1 MVLHL
6 HRAPRT
12 DLLADALGELLS
24 TPLDDPFATELVL
37 VPARGVE
44 RWLSQRLSH
53 RLGTSTGGADGVCAG
68 VEFRFPRALVA
79 ELTGTRDDDPWA
91 PDALA
96 WPLLSVLDASM
107 EEPWAATLAV
117 HLGYRDSGDEAEF
130 RRGRRYAVARRLAGL
145 FASYAAQRPRL
156 LQDWSEGLAT
166 DGLGGELDAD
176 LAWQP
181 PLWRALTRAVPAPV
195 PAARHA
201 EALARLE
208 AGPSDLPPR
217 LSLFGHTRMPS
228 TEIDL
233 LRALARHHDLHLWLP
248 HPSVDLWRRLADLSG
263 PTPRTS
269 DVSHRRVHHPL
280 LASLGRDQRE
290 LQRSLGSAE
299 RDVEVAAPAL
309 PDTLLGRLQSD
320 LRADAVRPAGRRHDP
335 EDRSVQVHR
344 CHGPAR
350 QVQVLREVLLGLLE
364 DSADHSAT
372 NRADG
377 ERPLEPRD
385 ILVMCPDIENYAP
398 LITAAFGLGD
408 VVDGGH
414 PAHRLR
420 VQLADRA
427 LSQTNPL
434 LGVAAQLLDV
444 AGSRATASAV
454 LDLAQ
459 VPSVRRRFGFVDDDL
474 DAMADWVR
482 ESGVRWG
489 FDAER
494 LAVVGVRYLQNTWRF
509 GLDRVLTGVAMSDD
523 SRAWL
528 GTALP
533 LDDVGSN
540 RVELAGRFAE
550 YVDRLVAATDRLTG
564 TRPLA
569 EWLEGL
575 LEGVS
580 ALTRVER
587 SEQWQV
593 GQMQRELV
601 RVEADAG
608 ERAASPMR
616 LTDVRTML
624 ADHLE
629 GRPTRANFR
638 AGSLTVCTMV
648 PMRSVPHRVV
658 CLLGLD
664 DGVFPRQ
671 RSVDGDDALA
681 RTPVTGERDIRS
693 EDRQLLLDAIGAATE
708 TLVVTYTG
716 ADPNTG
722 QDRPPAVP
730 LGELL
735 DALDRTT
742 EAPVRSEVVVT
753 HPLQGFDLRNVEPG
767 RLGTPSGT
775 PFTFDQQMLRAAV
788 VTTRDRPVQPPFLVE
803 PLREPVNRS
812 ATDDLALDDL
822 VRFFRDPVKGFF
834 RALDLTLPWDV
845 DAVSDAMPVEIDQ
858 LETWGVGDRMLA
870 DMLHGIHPD
879 TARELEWR
887 RGGLPPGQLGWR
899 KASEVRE
906 TAMNLA
912 VAALTHR
919 QVEPRAYDVDIVLRG
934 GRRLTGTVTPVYGDR
949 LVAVGYSR
957 LDGKHLLESWVRLLA
972 LAAGHPDHNWTA
984 LTIGRAPRG
993 SQAAQ
998 RLLGPTA
1005 AEPLTLLGDLVELY
1019 DEGRRAPLQ
1028 LPLKTSFAWAT
1039 AARAGQPAMEAAAKK
1054 WRSGNFPG
1062 EDADAAHVRVWG
1074 EHRDLAELTELPA
1087 LAERLWFP
1095 LLANERGPV

>member
-1 MVLHL
+1 VVLHL

-12 DLLADALGELLS
+12 DLLADALGDLLA
-24 TPLDDPFATELVL
+24 TPLEDPFATELVL

-53 RLGTSTGGADGVCAG
+53 RLGTSAGGGDGVCAG
-68 VEFRFPRALVA
+68 VEFRFPRSLVA

-96 WPLLSVLDASM
+96 WPLLAVLDASM
-107 EEPWAATLAV
+107 DEPWAATLAA
-117 HLGYRDSGDEAEF
+117 HLGHRDSGDEAEF

-145 FASYAAQRPRL
+145 FASYAAQRPQL
-156 LQDWSEGLAT
+156 LQDWSEGRPT
-166 DGLGGELDAD
+166 DGLGGKLDDD

-181 PLWRALTRAVPAPV
+181 PLWRALTGAVAAPV
-195 PAARHA
+195 PAVRHA
-201 EALARLE
+201 AALDRLA

-217 LSLFGHTRMPS
+217 LSVFGHTRMPS
-228 TEIDL
+228 TEIEL
-233 LRALARHHDLHLWLP
+233 LRALAHHHDLHLWLP
-248 HPSVDLWRRLADLSG
+248 HPSDDLWQRLADLVG
-263 PTPRTS
+263 PTPRS
-269 DVSHRRVHHPL
+269 GDVSHRRVRHPL

-290 LQRSLGSAE
+290 LQRGLRPA
-299 RDVEVAAPAL
+299 RHDVEVAAPAL
-309 PDTLLGRLQSD
+309 PQTLLGRLQSD
-320 LRADAVRPAGRRHDP
+320 LRSDAVRPEGRHHDP
-335 EDRSVQVHR
+335 QDRSVQVHR

-350 QVQVLREVLLGLLE
+350 QVQVLREVLLGLL
-364 DSADHSAT
+364 AD
-372 NRADG
+372 DPG
-377 ERPLEPRD
+377 LEPRD

-408 VVDGGH
+408 VVVGGH

-427 LSQTNPL
+427 LSRTNPL

-474 DAMADWVR
+474 DAMTEWVR

-489 FDAER
+489 FDADHREPF
-494 LAVVGVRYLQNTWRF
+494 GVRYLQNTWRF

-550 YVDRLVAATDRLTG
+550 FLDRLVAATDRLTG

-575 LEGVS
+575 AAGVT

-593 GQMQRELV
+593 GQMQRELG
-601 RVEADAG
+601 RVEAEAG
-608 ERAASPMR
+608 ERGVSALR
-616 LTDVRTML
+616 LTDVRAML
-624 ADHLE
+624 GDHLE

-671 RSVDGDDALA
+671 RAVDGDDALA

-716 ADPNTG
+716 ADPHTG

-742 EAPVRSEVVVT
+742 QAPVRAEVVVA

-767 RLGTPSGT
+767 RLGTPAGT
-775 PFTFDQQMLRAAV
+775 PFTFDQQMARAAA
-788 VTTRDRPVQPPFLVE
+788 VTTRARPPQPPFLLE
-803 PLREPVNRS
+803 PLSDPASRS
-812 ATDDLALDDL
+812 AADDVALDDL

-845 DAVSDAMPVEIDQ
+845 DAVSDAMPVEIDA

-879 TARELEWR
+879 TARALEWR

-899 KASEVRE
+899 KATEVRE

-919 QVEPRAYDVDIVLRG
+919 QVEPRAHDVDIALRG

-972 LAAGHPDHNWTA
+972 LAAGHPDHNWSA

-1005 AEPLTLLGDLVELY
+1005 AEPLSLLGDLVELY
-1019 DEGRRAPLQ
+1019 DQGRRAPLQ

-1039 AARAGQPAMEAAAKK
+1039 AARAGQPAMDAAAQK
-1054 WRSGNFPG
+1054 WRSGRFPG

-1074 EHRDLAELTELPA
+1074 EHRDLADLTELPA

-1095 LLANERGPV
+1095 LLDNERGPV

>member
-1 MVLHL
+1 MALHL

-12 DLLADALGELLS
+12 DLLADALGDLLS

-53 RLGTSTGGADGVCAG
+53 RLGTSAGGGDGVCAG
-68 VEFRFPRALVA
+68 VEFRFPRSLVA
-79 ELTGTRDDDPWA
+79 ELTGTRDEDPWA
-91 PDALA
+91 PDTLT

-107 EEPWAATLAV
+107 DEPWAATLAT
-117 HLGYRDSGDEAEF
+117 HLGHRDIGDEAEF

-156 LQDWSEGLAT
+156 LTDWSGGDAT
-166 DGLGGELDAD
+166 DGLGGELDGD

-181 PLWRALTRAVPAPV
+181 PLWRALTAAVDAPV
-195 PAARHA
+195 PALRHA
-201 EALARLE
+201 ETLARLE
-208 AGPSDLPPR
+208 AGPGDLPPR
-217 LSLFGHTRMPS
+217 ISLFGHTRMPA
-228 TEIDL
+228 TEIEL
-233 LRALARHHDLHLWLP
+233 LRALSRHHDLHLWLP
-248 HPSVDLWRRLADLSG
+248 HPSDDLWQRLTDLVE
-263 PTPRTS
+263 PTPRTT
-269 DVSHRRVHHPL
+269 DVSHRRVRHPL

-290 LQRSLGSAE
+290 LQRSLGPAE
-299 RDVEVAAPAL
+299 QDVEVTAPAL

-320 LRADAVRPAGRRHDP
+320 LRADAVRPAGRVHPTD
-335 EDRSVQVHR
+335 DRSVQVHR

-364 DSADHSAT
+364 DDPT
-372 NRADG
+372 
-377 ERPLEPRD
+377 LEPRD

-408 VVDGGH
+408 VVEGGH

-427 LSQTNPL
+427 LSRTNPL
-434 LGVAAQLLDV
+434 LGIAARLLDV

-454 LDLAQ
+454 LDLVQ
-459 VPSVRRRFGFVDDDL
+459 SPPVRRRFGFVDDDL
-474 DAMADWVR
+474 DSLADWVR

-489 FDAER
+489 FDAEHR
-494 LAVVGVRYLQNTWRF
+494 EPFGVRYLQNTWRF
-509 GLDRVLTGVAMSDD
+509 GLDRVLAGVAMSDD

-550 YVDRLVAATDRLTG
+550 YVDRLVSATDGLTG
-564 TRPLA
+564 TRPLG
-569 EWLEGL
+569 EWLEAL
-575 LEGVS
+575 AEGVM
-580 ALTRVER
+580 ALTRVDR
-587 SEQWQV
+587 ADQWQV
-593 GQMQRELV
+593 GQMQRELA
-601 RVEADAG
+601 RVEVDAG
-608 ERAASPMR
+608 ARAASALR
-616 LTDVRTML
+616 LTDVRAML
-624 ADHLE
+624 GDHLE

-671 RSVDGDDALA
+671 RIVDGDDVLA

-716 ADPNTG
+716 ADPHSG

-742 EAPVRSEVVVT
+742 EAPVRHTIVVR
-753 HPLQGFDLRNVEPG
+753 HPLQPYDVRNVEPG
-767 RLGTPSGT
+767 RLGVPT
-775 PFTFDQQMLRAAV
+775 PFSFDPRMLDAAAAATGPRPDPPSFLAAPLASPATRAA
-788 VTTRDRPVQPPFLVE
+788 
-803 PLREPVNRS
+803 
-812 ATDDLALDDL
+812 TDGDIALTDL
-822 VRFFRDPVKGFF
+822 VAFFKHPVKGFF

-858 LETWGVGDRMLA
+858 LETWGVGDRMLD
-870 DMLHGIHPD
+870 DMLRGIHPD
-879 TARELEWR
+879 TAREIEWR
-887 RGGLPPGQLGWR
+887 RGALPPGQLGWR
-899 KASEVRE
+899 KATEVRE

-919 QVEPRAYDVDIVLRG
+919 QVPPRAYDVDVALRG

-949 LVAVGYSR
+949 LVAVGYSK

-984 LTIGRAPRG
+984 LTIGRSPRG

-998 RLLGPTA
+998 RLLGPTGE
-1005 AEPLTLLGDLVELY
+1005 EPLSLLNDLVDLY
-1019 DEGRRAPLQ
+1019 DQGRRAPLH
-1028 LPLKTSFAWAT
+1028 LPLKTSFAWAS
-1039 AARAGQPAMEAAAKK
+1039 ALRQGQEPKVEATKK
-1054 WRSGNFPG
+1054 WKTSRYPG
-1062 EDADAAHVRVWG
+1062 EDSDAAHVRVWG
-1074 EHRDLAELTELPA
+1074 EHADLDVLTDLPTF
-1087 LAERLWFP
+1087 AERLWFP
-1095 LLANERGPV
+1095 LLDGERGPM

>member
-24 TPLDDPFATELVL
+24 TPLGDPFATELVL

-53 RLGTSTGGADGVCAG
+53 RLGTSSGGADGVCAG
-68 VEFRFPRALVA
+68 VEFRFPRSLVA
-79 ELTGTRDDDPWA
+79 ELTGTRDEDPWA

-96 WPLLSVLDASM
+96 WPLLSVLDTCLD
-107 EEPWAATLAV
+107 EPWAATLAA
-117 HLGYRDSGDEAEF
+117 HLGHRDTGDEAEF

-145 FASYAAQRPRL
+145 FASYAAQRPQL
-156 LQDWSEGLAT
+156 LADWSTGRET

-176 LAWQP
+176 LRWQP
-181 PLWRALTRAVPAPV
+181 PLWRALAASVDAPV

-201 EALARLE
+201 ATLRRLSD
-208 AGPSDLPPR
+208 GPADLPER
-217 LSLFGHTRMPS
+217 LSLFGHTRMPA
-228 TEIDL
+228 TEIEL
-233 LRALARHHDLHLWLP
+233 LRALATHHDLHLWLP
-248 HPSVDLWRRLADLSG
+248 HPSADLWARLGAAAGPVPRRADH
-263 PTPRTS
+263 
-269 DVSHRRVHHPL
+269 SHREVRHPL
-280 LASLGRDQRE
+280 LASLGRDLRE
-290 LQRSLGSAE
+290 LQRGLGP
-299 RDVEVAAPAL
+299 AAHDQAVPAGDL

-320 LRADAVRPAGRRHDP
+320 LRADQVRPAGRRHDP
-335 EDRSVQVHR
+335 ADRSVQVHR

-350 QVQVLREVLLGLLE
+350 QVQVLREVLLGLL
-364 DSADHSAT
+364 ADDPT
-372 NRADG
+372 
-377 ERPLEPRD
+377 LEPRD
-385 ILVMCPDIENYAP
+385 ILVMCPDIESYAP
-398 LITAAFGLGD
+398 LITASFGLGD
-408 VVDGGH
+408 VVEGGH

-420 VQLADRA
+420 VQLADRS
-427 LSQTNPL
+427 LTQTNPL

-459 VPSVRRRFGFVDDDL
+459 SPPVRRRFGFVDDDL
-474 DAMADWVR
+474 DTLADWVR
-482 ESGVRWG
+482 EAGVRWG
-489 FDAER
+489 FDAAHREPF
-494 LAVVGVRYLQNTWRF
+494 GVRYLQNTWRF
-509 GLDRVLTGVAMSDD
+509 GLDRVLVGVAMSDD
-523 SRAWL
+523 SQAWL

-569 EWLEGL
+569 DWLDGL
-575 LEGVS
+575 VAGV
-580 ALTRVER
+580 ADLTRVDGDD
-587 SEQWQV
+587 QWQV
-593 GQMQRELV
+593 GQVQRELA
-601 RVEADAG
+601 RVGVEAG
-608 ERAASPMR
+608 ERGASPLR
-616 LTDVRTML
+616 LTDVRAML
-624 ADHLE
+624 EDHLA

-658 CLLGLD
+658 CLLGVD

-671 RSVDGDDALA
+671 RTVDGDDVLA
-681 RTPVTGERDIRS
+681 REPVTGERDVRA

-708 TLVVTYTG
+708 RLVVTYTG
-716 ADPNTG
+716 ADPHSG
-722 QDRPPAVP
+722 QERPPAVP

-742 EAPVRSEVVVT
+742 EAPVRADVVVK

-767 RLGTPSGT
+767 RLGTPT
-775 PFTFDQQMLRAAV
+775 PFTFDPQMLAAARA
-788 VTTRDRPVQPPFLVE
+788 VTGPRQDPPAFFERPLTEPAAGVE
-803 PLREPVNRS
+803 EI
-812 ATDDLALDDL
+812 ALADL
-822 VRFFRDPVKGFF
+822 VRFFGHPVKGFF

-858 LETWGVGDRMLA
+858 LETWGVGDRMLD
-870 DMLHGIHPD
+870 DMVRGIHPD
-879 TARELEWR
+879 TAREIEWR
-887 RGGLPPGQLGWR
+887 RGALPPGQLGWR
-899 KASEVRE
+899 KATEVRE

-912 VAALTHR
+912 LAALTHR
-919 QVEPRAYDVDIVLRG
+919 QVEPKAYDVDVALPG
-934 GRRLTGTVTPVYGDR
+934 GRRLTGTLTPVYADR
-949 LVAVGYSR
+949 LVSVGYSR

-998 RLLGPTA
+998 RLLGPPGD
-1005 AEPLTLLGDLVELY
+1005 EPLKLLNGLVELY
-1019 DEGRRAPLQ
+1019 DEGRRAPLH
-1028 LPLKTSFAWAT
+1028 LPLKTSFAWAS
-1039 AARAGQPAMEAAAKK
+1039 AARMGQDPRPEALKK
-1054 WRSGNFPG
+1054 WKSSRYPG

-1074 EHRDLAELTELPA
+1074 EHADLDDLSELPA
-1087 LAERLWFP
+1087 LAERLWAP
-1095 LLANERGPV
+1095 LLDSERGPL

>member
-1 MVLHL
+1 MLHL

-24 TPLDDPFATELVL
+24 TPLGDPFATELVL

-53 RLGTSTGGADGVCAG
+53 RLGTSEGRGDGVCAG
-68 VEFRFPRALVA
+68 VEFRFPRSLVE
-79 ELTGTRDDDPWA
+79 ELTGIRDEDPWA

-96 WPLLSVLDASM
+96 WPLLSVLDGCLD
-107 EEPWAATLAV
+107 EPWAATLAL
-117 HLGYRDSGDEAEF
+117 HLGHRDTGDEAEF

-145 FASYAAQRPRL
+145 FASYAAQRPQL
-156 LQDWSEGLAT
+156 LVDWSAGHAT
-166 DGLGGELDAD
+166 NGLGDELDPD

-181 PLWRALTRAVPAPV
+181 PLWRALTEVVAAPV
-195 PAARHA
+195 PAERHA
-201 EALARLE
+201 ATLARLRE
-208 AGPSDLPPR
+208 GGSDLPAR
-217 LSLFGHTRMPS
+217 ISLFGHTRMPI
-228 TEIDL
+228 TEIEL
-233 LRALARHHDLHLWLP
+233 LCALAAHHDLHLWLP
-248 HPSVDLWRRLADLSG
+248 HPSDDLWQRLSDLTG
-263 PTPRTS
+263 PSPRQV
-269 DVSHRRVHHPL
+269 DQSHRRVRHPL

-290 LQRSLGSAE
+290 LERSLRGLGAAAG
-299 RDVEVAAPAL
+299 DGTDAEVATNEL
-309 PDTLLGRLQSD
+309 PPTLLGWLQDD
-320 LRADAVRPAGRRHDP
+320 LRADAVRPDGRRRQEH
-335 EDRSVQVHR
+335 DRSVQVHR

-364 DSADHSAT
+364 DSA
-372 NRADG
+372 AD

-385 ILVMCPDIENYAP
+385 ILVMCPDIESYAP

-408 VVDGGH
+408 VVQGGH

-427 LSQTNPL
+427 LAQTNPL
-434 LGVAAQLLDV
+434 LGVAGQLLDV

-459 VPSVRRRFGFVDDDL
+459 SPPVRRRFGFVDDDL
-474 DAMADWVR
+474 DDMARWVR

-489 FDAER
+489 FDTEHR
-494 LAVVGVRYLQNTWRF
+494 QPFGVRYLQNTWRF

-523 SRAWL
+523 SQAWL

-550 YVDRLVAATDRLTG
+550 YVDRLVTASDRLTG

-569 EWLEGL
+569 EWLDGL
-575 LEGVS
+575 ALGV
-580 ALTRVER
+580 AELTRVDR
-587 SEQWQV
+587 NDQWQV
-593 GQMQRELV
+593 GQVQRELA
-601 RVEADAG
+601 RVAVDAG
-608 ERAASPMR
+608 ERGASPLR
-616 LTDVRTML
+616 LTDVRAML
-624 ADHLE
+624 DDHLA

-671 RSVDGDDALA
+671 RTVDGDDVLA
-681 RTPVTGERDIRS
+681 RTPVTGERDVRS

-708 TLVVTYTG
+708 KLVVTYTG
-716 ADPNTG
+716 ADPHTG

-742 EAPVRSEVVVT
+742 EAPVRDDIVVK

-767 RLGTPSGT
+767 RLGTPT
-775 PFTFDQQMLRAAV
+775 PFTFDQQMLAAARV
-788 VTTRDRPVQPPFLVE
+788 ATGPRPAPPPFLAE
-803 PLREPVNRS
+803 ALAEPVSRS
-812 ATDDLALDDL
+812 EGDDVALDDL

-834 RALDLTLPWDV
+834 RALELTLPWDV
-845 DAVSDAMPVEIDQ
+845 EGVSDAMPVEIDQ
-858 LETWGVGDRMLA
+858 LESWSVGRRMLA
-870 DMLHGIHPD
+870 DVVERRIHPD
-879 TARELEWR
+879 KALQLEWR
-887 RGGLPPGQLGWR
+887 RGAVPPGQLGWR
-899 KASEVRE
+899 KASEVRDVV
-906 TAMNLA
+906 MNLGL
-912 VAALTHR
+912 AALTHR
-919 QVEPRAYDVDIVLRG
+919 QVQEKAYDLDIALPG
-934 GRRLTGTVTPVYGDR
+934 GRRLTGTITPVYADR

-957 LDGKHLLESWVRLLA
+957 LDGKHLLQSWVRLLA

-984 LTIGRAPRG
+984 LTIGRGPRG
-993 SQAAQ
+993 TQAAQ
-998 RLLGPTA
+998 RLLGPPA
-1005 AEPLTLLGDLVELY
+1005 EEPLRLLAGLVDLY

-1028 LPLKTSFAWAT
+1028 LPLKTSFAWAS
-1039 AARAGQPAMEAAAKK
+1039 AAAQGQDPRPEALKK
-1054 WRSGNFPG
+1054 WRSGRFPG
-1062 EDADAAHVRVWG
+1062 EDADPAHVRVWG
-1074 EHRDLAELTELPA
+1074 EHADLDDLTSLPA

-1095 LLANERGPV
+1095 LLASERGPM

>member
-1 MVLHL
+1 MSLHL

-12 DLLADALGELLS
+12 DLLADALGDLLS

-53 RLGTSTGGADGVCAG
+53 RLGTSGTRGDGVCAG
-68 VEFRFPRALVA
+68 VEFRFPRSLVA
-79 ELTGTRDDDPWA
+79 ELTGTRDEDPWA
-91 PDALA
+91 PDALS
-96 WPLLSVLDASM
+96 WPLLAVLDASM
-107 EEPWAATLAV
+107 DEPWAATLAT
-117 HLGYRDSGDEAEF
+117 HLGHHDTGDEAEF

-145 FASYAAQRPRL
+145 FASYAAQRPQL
-156 LQDWSEGLAT
+156 LADWSQGLPT
-166 DGLGGELDAD
+166 DGLGGELDGD

-181 PLWRALTRAVPAPV
+181 PLWRALTAAVDAPV

-201 EALARLE
+201 ETVARLE
-208 AGPSDLPPR
+208 AGASDLPPR
-217 LSLFGHTRMPS
+217 VSLFGHTRMPS
-228 TEIDL
+228 TEIEL
-233 LRALARHHDLHLWLP
+233 LRALSRHHDLHLWLP
-248 HPSVDLWRRLADLSG
+248 HPSDDLWQRLTDLTE
-263 PTPRTS
+263 PAPRTA
-269 DVSHRRVHHPL
+269 DVSHRRVRHPL

-290 LQRSLGSAE
+290 LQRSLGAAE
-299 RDVEVAAPAL
+299 HDTEVAVATL

-320 LRADAVRPAGRRHDP
+320 LRADAVRPEGRTHDAD
-335 EDRSVQVHR
+335 DRSVQVHR

-364 DSADHSAT
+364 DDPA
-372 NRADG
+372 
-377 ERPLEPRD
+377 LEPRD

-408 VVDGGH
+408 VVEGGH

-427 LSQTNPL
+427 LSSTNPL
-434 LGVAAQLLDV
+434 LGVAARLLDV
-444 AGSRATASAV
+444 AGSRATASEV

-459 VPSVRRRFGFVDDDL
+459 HPAVRRRFGFDDDDL
-474 DAMADWVR
+474 ESLADWVR

-489 FDAER
+489 FDADHREPF
-494 LAVVGVRYLQNTWRF
+494 GVRYLQNTWRF
-509 GLDRVLTGVAMSDD
+509 GLDRVLAGVAMSDD
-523 SRAWL
+523 SQAWL

-540 RVELAGRFAE
+540 RVELAGRFTE
-550 YVDRLVAATDRLTG
+550 LVDRLVSCTDRLTG
-564 TRPLA
+564 TRPLG
-569 EWLEGL
+569 EWLEAL
-575 LEGVS
+575 SDGVL
-580 ALTRVER
+580 ALTRVDR
-587 SEQWQV
+587 ADQWQV
-593 GQMQRELV
+593 GQMQRELN

-608 ERAASPMR
+608 ERAASALR
-616 LTDVRTML
+616 LTDVRAML
-624 ADHLE
+624 GDHLE

-671 RSVDGDDALA
+671 RTVDGDDVLA

-693 EDRQLLLDAIGAATE
+693 EDRQLLLDAIGAATR

-716 ADPNTG
+716 ADPHSG

-742 EAPVRSEVVVT
+742 EAPVRDAIVVR
-753 HPLQGFDLRNVEPG
+753 HPLQPYDVRNVEPG
-767 RLGTPSGT
+767 RLGVPT
-775 PFTFDQQMLRAAV
+775 PFSFDPRMLDAA
-788 VTTRDRPVQPPFLVE
+788 TAATGPRPDPPAFLAD
-803 PLREPVNRS
+803 PLASPVSRT
-812 ATDDLALDDL
+812 AADGDIALTDL
-822 VRFFRDPVKGFF
+822 VTFFKDPVKGFF

-858 LETWGVGDRMLA
+858 LETWGVGDRMLD
-870 DMLHGIHPD
+870 DMLRGIHPD
-879 TARELEWR
+879 TAREIEWR
-887 RGGLPPGQLGWR
+887 RGALPPGQLGWR

-919 QVEPRAYDVDIVLRG
+919 QVAPQAYDVDVELRG

-949 LVAVGYSR
+949 LVAVGYSK

-984 LTIGRAPRG
+984 LTIGRSPRG

-998 RLLGPTA
+998 RLLGPTGE
-1005 AEPLTLLGDLVELY
+1005 EPLGLLDDLVALY
-1019 DEGRRAPLQ
+1019 DEGRRAPLH
-1028 LPLKTSFAWAT
+1028 LPLKTSFAWAS
-1039 AARAGQPAMEAAAKK
+1039 ALRQGQEPRPEALKK
-1054 WRSGNFPG
+1054 WRTSRYPG
-1062 EDADAAHVRVWG
+1062 EDAAAAHVRVWG
-1074 EHRDLAELTELPA
+1074 EHADLDVLGDLPT

-1095 LLANERGPV
+1095 LLDNERGPM

>member
-1 MVLHL
+1 MLHL

-12 DLLADALGELLS
+12 DLLADALGELLA
-24 TPLDDPFATELVL
+24 TPLEDPFATELVL

-53 RLGTSTGGADGVCAG
+53 RLGTSGDGTGDGVCAG
-68 VEFRFPRALVA
+68 VEFRFPRSLIA
-79 ELTGTRDDDPWA
+79 ELTGSRDDDPWA

-96 WPLLSVLDASM
+96 WPLLSVLDAAM
-107 EEPWAATLAV
+107 DEPWAATLAA
-117 HLGYRDSGDEAEF
+117 HLGHRDTGDEAEF

-145 FASYAAQRPRL
+145 FASYAAQRPQL
-156 LQDWSEGLAT
+156 LADWSAGRAT
-166 DGLGGELDAD
+166 DGLGSDLDED

-181 PLWRALTRAVPAPV
+181 PLWRALIEAVDAPV
-195 PAARHA
+195 PAVRHA
-201 EALARLE
+201 EALGRLE
-208 AGPSDLPPR
+208 SGPSDLPPR
-217 LSLFGHTRMPS
+217 VSLFGHTRMPS
-228 TEIDL
+228 TEIEL
-233 LRALARHHDLHLWLP
+233 LRALSRHHDLHLWLP
-248 HPSVDLWRRLADLSG
+248 HPSDDLWQRLAGLAG
-263 PTPRTS
+263 PTPRTN
-269 DVSHRRVHHPL
+269 DVSHREVRHPL

-290 LQRSLGSAE
+290 LQRSLGPAE
-299 RDVEVAAPAL
+299 HDIEVAANEL
-309 PDTLLGRLQSD
+309 PQTLLGRLQSD
-320 LRADAVRPAGRRHDP
+320 LRADAVRPDGRSHDT

-364 DSADHSAT
+364 DDPS
-372 NRADG
+372 
-377 ERPLEPRD
+377 LEPRD

-408 VVDGGH
+408 VVEGGH

-427 LSQTNPL
+427 LSRTNPL

-459 VPSVRRRFGFVDDDL
+459 SPSVRRRFGFVDDDL

-489 FDAER
+489 FDAEHR
-494 LAVVGVRYLQNTWRF
+494 EPFGVRYLQNTWRF

-523 SRAWL
+523 SRSWL

-550 YVDRLVAATDRLTG
+550 FVDRLVAATDRLTG

-569 EWLEGL
+569 DWLHGL
-575 LEGVS
+575 ADGVTV
-580 ALTRVER
+580 LTRVDR
-587 SEQWQV
+587 ADQWQV
-593 GQMQRELV
+593 SQMQRELA
-601 RVEADAG
+601 RVEVDAG
-608 ERAASPMR
+608 ERGASPLR
-616 LTDVRTML
+616 LTDVRAML
-624 ADHLE
+624 GDHLE

-671 RSVDGDDALA
+671 RAVDGDDALA

-716 ADPNTG
+716 ADPHTG
-722 QDRPPAVP
+722 QARPPAVP

-742 EAPVRSEVVVT
+742 DAPVRSQVVVS

-767 RLGTPSGT
+767 RLGTPAGT
-775 PFTFDQQMLRAAV
+775 PFTFDQQMLRAAA
-788 VTTRDRPVQPPFLVE
+788 VTTRARSSQPPFLDRPLTE
-803 PLREPVNRS
+803 PANRS
-812 ATDDLALDDL
+812 GTDDIALDDL

-870 DMLHGIHPD
+870 DMLRSIHPD
-879 TARELEWR
+879 TAREIEWR
-887 RGGLPPGQLGWR
+887 RGTLPPGQLGWR
-899 KASEVRE
+899 KATEVRE

-912 VAALTHR
+912 IAALTHR
-919 QVEPRAYDVDIVLRG
+919 QVEPKAHDVDITLRG
-934 GRRLTGTVTPVYGDR
+934 GRRLTGTLTPVYGDR

-984 LTIGRAPRG
+984 LTIGRGSRG

-998 RLLGPTA
+998 RLLGP
-1005 AEPLTLLGDLVELY
+1005 AEPDPLGLLDDLVDLY

-1028 LPLKTSFAWAT
+1028 LPIKTSFAWAT
-1039 AARAGQPAMEAAAKK
+1039 AAHAGQPPMEAAAKK

-1074 EHRDLAELTELPA
+1074 EHCDLAELTGLPA